1 VRAVLGDITQI
12 PVDMMVNA
20 ANASLLGGGG
30 VDGAIHDAAGI
41 ELLLECET
49 LGGCEVG
56 QAKLTKGYALPCK
69 WVAHTVGPRWQ
80 GGGANEEALLA
91 SCYRSCLELA
101 REAEATSISF
111 PAISTG
117 VYRFPAQRA
126 AEIAVRAVEAWLA
139 ANNYSIEVVFVV
151 FDEDMLER
159 YLGALEMT
167 AMAA

>member
-1 VRAVLGDITQI
+1 MKAVLGDITEI

-20 ANASLLGGGG
+20 ASASLLGGGG

-49 LGGCEVG
+49 LGGCDVG

-69 WVAHTVGPRWQ
+69 WVAHTVGPRWT
-80 GGGANEEALLA
+80 GGGANEEELLA

-101 REAEATSISF
+101 REAGAKSISF

-126 AEIAVRAVEAWLA
+126 AEIAVGTVSKWLA
-139 ANNYSIEVVFVV
+139 SSGYPVQVTFVL
-151 FDEDMLER
+151 FDENILEI
-159 YLGALEMT
+159 YLGVLGMT